1 VTVKAD
7 LQSYVSSR
15 VPVLLGTVELVSDN
29 SIIVSS
35 KAGRKEFQVPD
46 VSQFSVGDRV
56 KFQGNTYLGRTP
68 ITDGLVY
75 VV

>member
-1 VTVKAD
+1 VTIKTD
-7 LQSYVSSR
+7 LQNYVTSR
-15 VPVLLGTVELVSDN
+15 VPVMNGTVEVVSDN

-35 KAGRKEFQVPD
+35 RAGRKEFQVPD

-68 ITDGLVY
+68 VADGLVY